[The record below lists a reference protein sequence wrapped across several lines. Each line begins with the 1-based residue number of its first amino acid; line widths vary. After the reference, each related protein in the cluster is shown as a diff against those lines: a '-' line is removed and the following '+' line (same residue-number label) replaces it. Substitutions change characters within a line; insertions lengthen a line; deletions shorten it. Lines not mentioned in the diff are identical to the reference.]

1 MAINFSESYVKTYL
15 DYIDKKAI
23 SFFEDKKSIGV
34 NNLINL
40 KDEEDNYLS
49 YLKYAYIYIGALYH
63 NIIYSAH
70 YKTLANAES
79 PINTIKLFF
88 SDYNTFKQDI
98 YKKFNIQISKNTNIP
113 ADNFRKLEI

>member
-1 MAINFSESYVKTYL
+1 MAINFSDGYVKTYL

-63 NIIYSAH
+63 NVIYSAH
-70 YKTLANAES
+70 YKALANAEL
-79 PINTIKLFF
+79 PIDDVKLFQY
-88 SDYNTFKQDI
+88 DW
-98 YKKFNIQISKNTNIP
+98 IP
-113 ADNFRKLEI
+113 GSETE